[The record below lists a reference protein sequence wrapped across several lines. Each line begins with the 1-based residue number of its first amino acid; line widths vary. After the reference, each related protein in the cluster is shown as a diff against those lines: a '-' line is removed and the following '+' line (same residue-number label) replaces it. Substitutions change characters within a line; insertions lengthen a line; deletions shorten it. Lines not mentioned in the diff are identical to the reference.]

1 MSSFWSELRDAFD
14 EGRDEGLH
22 GAPNELLVDAM
33 MLAARADRKVTEDEL
48 ERVVRLLAGHF
59 ARFRDLPA
67 KELYALLHA
76 SVLRLDA
83 RGEPED
89 QLASVARE
97 LRAHGGFAAE
107 KGYALAYATLLSGG
121 VDEAERA
128 FAERLRAALELEPRR
143 AREIELDLETAAR
156 LR

>member
-1 MSSFWSELRDAFD
+1 MKR
-14 EGRDEGLH
+14 
-22 GAPNELLVDAM
+22 LVV
-33 MLAARADRKVTEDEL
+33 LAA
-48 ERVVRLLAGHF
+48 LLAAATG
-59 ARFRDLPA
+59 AAAAQTPGTVTPRPLPPLANPNDPNLPA

>member
-59 ARFRDLPA
+59 KRFAELPA
-67 KELYALLHA
+67 KELFALLHA

-83 RGEPED
+83 RGEPEA
-89 QLASVARE
+89 QLATVAAE
-97 LRAHGGFAAE
+97 LREHGDFAVE

-121 VDEAERA
+121 VDEAEGA
-128 FAERLRAALELEPRR
+128 FAERFRSALGLGARR
-143 AREIELDLETAAR
+143 AREIEVDLETAAR